1 VRARVSAALA
11 ILVLAGCGGGNH
23 PAADGQGTGCRTL
36 AADAAWYSDNRSRI
50 NDMLSKLGTCGRS
63 GAVTDGAPLALFD
76 FDNTTAR
83 NDIGNATFFWMLRNS
98 KVCQPAGGDWGTT
111 RVNEQL
117 FGVAGAAA
125 FDQLPEPRR
134 QAFGAGD
141 SDGDVTFASDATALR
156 LAINRNQIEL
166 MCRAYDNADG
176 RRLINPMLFDPL
188 GMSPLYP
195 CATTGFG
202 ETNGDQAPLR
212 RPDSSVVPDQL
223 DRVY

>member
-1 VRARVSAALA
+1 VAAA
-11 ILVLAGCGGGNH
+11 TTPAAGGQGAGC
-23 PAADGQGTGCRTL
+23 RIL
-36 AADAAWYSDNRSRI
+36 AADAAWYGDNRSPI

-63 GAVTDGAPLALFD
+63 GSVTDGAPLALFD

-83 NDIGNATFFWMLRNS
+83 NDIGNATFFS
-98 KVCQPAGGDWGTT
+98 DAA
-111 RVNEQL
+111 QL
-117 FGVAGAAA
+117 QGASARRGAAA

-176 RRLINPMLFDPL
+176 CRLINPMFFDPL
-188 GMSPLYP
+188 GMRPLYP
-195 CATTGFG
+195 CATRRFD
-202 ETNGDQAPLR
+202 EPNGDQAPLR